1 MAVLCALCSMAMEAQ
16 TADAPVKNAK
26 VQTGAD
32 VTAAQPRDA
41 HYVSPPV
48 VKSGE
53 LPQKFTKLVTQSS
66 RGAKSR
72 VRRAAADS
80 TTMPKLIGNVIYSK
94 TLKSY
99 GMYEIATT
107 EGGEFKQLQTNVD
120 ATNGGVCVDGVYY
133 AVAGSP
139 YGFNKYKVKV
149 NSYDAD
155 TWDLIESRT
164 NEDAGL
170 IADDVAYDPVTGRVY
185 GCFMSDDCMSYV
197 FGYIDYATM
206 KRTVVK
212 ANFNRLNAIA
222 IDKNGVIYGVQID
235 GNLVKVD
242 KETGNTTVIGSTGLT
257 PKYSSSATIDPTTNK
272 MYYAIS
278 DAHNNSYLV
287 EINTSDASTTI
298 LLQYANGEEITGLYI
313 PTPLN
318 PEAPA
323 PVTGLGLNFVD
334 NSLTG
339 TIDFTA
345 PTATNGGTAGT
356 GSLGYT
362 ITLNGNE
369 FATGTMSYG
378 QKVSVPLTVPAP
390 GTYSV
395 AVVASNTAGR
405 SSKVKA
411 EAYIGSGVPK
421 APTAKL
427 ERNGNS
433 FNVSWTRVSETAT
446 GGYFDPSKVTYK
458 VTRFPDSVVVAS
470 ATADTALVDNVA
482 EPANLTGYYYTV
494 VANFDGMASAA
505 AKTNMVVIGKIVP
518 PYLQT
523 FDISGTVQGYTII
536 DANNDGYMWEW
547 QKGGYLRVRY
557 NSKKKTDDWVVTPPV
572 KLEKN
577 KSYKIS
583 FDVWG
588 TNQRNAEV
596 VEVKYGSAATAEAM
610 QHVLLEP
617 DTLLAYTVNSPKH
630 VSVRLTA
637 DADGVYYIGFHG
649 ISEANKYGLNLDNI
663 EIEHGVSTATPAAP
677 QNLAV
682 TPASDGAKTATI
694 TFTCPTK
701 NSDGSALESISK
713 VEVLRADSAIKVFD
727 NPTPGAELTYTD
739 TVAQNGSY
747 TYKVVA
753 YSEFG
758 AGTPAETTVKI
769 GNSTPKKPETVK
781 IAETGNVGEVGI
793 TWSAV
798 DEDVDGHKFSAG
810 DVTYTILDDEEKVV
824 ATGITGTSYTHQAVA
839 ADKEQ
844 TFVYYYVKAV
854 SGDMESESNYSNM
867 IPVGTPYA
875 VPFTESV
882 AEGKTSS
889 IFGLKTI
896 NPTGSWQ
903 VGVDGLYSDISSAD
917 GDGGYL
923 YFRGD
928 NVNASASIETGK
940 IALAGVKNPTLSV
953 YVDNLLNSDGLKD
966 LSELDIYAMT
976 ADGQT
981 LLKHIVPGEL
991 PEVGWNK
998 VVIGLDAFGGK
1009 DVYFMFVGTAK
1020 NYRNMVIDQIKVYSR
1035 TDKNL
1040 TITEMTAPAHCRA
1053 NAEFKI
1059 GVRVENT
1066 GAANVDAWRLR
1077 LTQNGDEMDDL
1088 NCKALA
1094 AGESRLYEFTVS
1106 PSVVGVKNNKYVA
1119 EVICDGD
1126 AETADNRAEANVST
1140 VMPNFPI
1147 VETLT
1152 GSKGADGVA
1161 LRWTAPDLAKA
1172 APDETL
1178 EDFEGAE
1185 SWAHTYGNWTF
1196 IDYDKSPVMGIT
1208 GVTMPN
1214 VELGSLQSFFV
1225 MEYDQTVFANSKNP
1239 QAYASHSGV
1248 KHLSTMACY
1257 YENVK
1262 SDDWAVSPELYG
1274 GPQLISFYA
1283 KSYSSYLKENL
1294 EVLYSTTDT
1303 ARTSFKSLGDNTGL
1317 PNKWNQYEY
1326 ELPQGAKY
1334 FALRSH
1340 GTGNWMCFID
1350 DVTYTGKGTPA
1361 KMTVVGYNVYRN
1373 GEKINSD
1380 VVTGCEFTDTE
1391 LQRSAGATTT
1401 SYVVTAVYDRGE
1413 SMPSPVY
1420 SYDVTGV
1427 DNIDADDAPVEWFN
1441 IQGMR
1446 IPADSLEPGVYV
1458 RVQGSKAT
1466 KVIVK

>member
-1 MAVLCALCSMAMEAQ
+1 MAVLCVLCSMAMVAQ
-16 TADAPVKNAK
+16 TVDTPIKNAK

-32 VTAAQPRDA
+32 VTDAQPRDP
-41 HYVSPPV
+41 HYVSPPL

-53 LPQKFTKLVTQSS
+53 LPQKSTKFVAQGA
-66 RGAKSR
+66 RGAKAH
-72 VRRAAADS
+72 VRRVAADS
-80 TTMPKLIGNVIYSK
+80 VAMPKIIGNVIYSK

-99 GMYEIATT
+99 GMYEIQTSETGA
-107 EGGEFKQLQTNVD
+107 FKQLQTNVN

-133 AVAGSP
+133 AVVGSP

-185 GCFMSDDCMSYV
+185 GCFMSDDCQSYV

-206 KRTVVK
+206 KRTAIK
-212 ANFNRLNAIA
+212 TNFTRLNAIA

-235 GNLVKVD
+235 GNLVKID
-242 KETGNTTVIGSTGLT
+242 KETGNTTVIGNTGLA

-278 DAHNNSYLV
+278 DAHEKSYLV
-287 EINTSDASTTI
+287 EINTTDATSTI
-298 LLQYANGEEITGLYI
+298 LLQYANGEEITGIYI
-313 PTPLN
+313 PTPLT

-323 PVTGLGLNFVD
+323 PVTGLGLNFVN

-345 PTATNGGTAGT
+345 PTTTNAGTAGT

-378 QKVSVPLTVPAP
+378 QKVSVPLTVQVP
-390 GTYSV
+390 GVYSV
-395 AVVASNTAGR
+395 SVVASNTAGR

-446 GGYFDPSKVTYK
+446 GGYFDASKVTYK
-458 VTRFPDSVVVAS
+458 VTRFPDSTVVAS

-482 EPANLTGYYYTV
+482 EPDNLTGYYYTV
-494 VANFDGMASAA
+494 AAIFDGMTSAE
-505 AKTNMVVIGKIVP
+505 AKTNTVVVGKIVP
-518 PYLQT
+518 PYKQT
-523 FDISGTVQGYTII
+523 FDTEESVMGYTII
-536 DANNDGYMWEW
+536 DVNNDKNKWEW

-557 NSKKKTDDWVVTPPV
+557 NSRNKTDDWVLTPPV

-577 KSYKIS
+577 KSYKIT

-596 VEVKYGSAATAEAM
+596 IEVKYGAAATAEAM

-617 DTLLAYTVNSPKH
+617 DTLLAYSQSSPKH

-649 ISEANKYGLNLDNI
+649 ISEANKYGINLDNI

-677 QNLAV
+677 QNLVV
-682 TPASDGAKTATI
+682 TPAADGAKTATI
-694 TFTCPTK
+694 AFTCPTK
-701 NSDGSALESISK
+701 NSDGSTLESIAK
-713 VEVLRADSAIKVFD
+713 VEVLRAGSVIKTFD
-727 NPTPGAELTYTD
+727 NPAPGAEISCTD
-739 TVAQNGSY
+739 TVPQNGNY
-747 TYKVVA
+747 TYKVMA

-769 GNSTPKKPETVK
+769 GNSAPVKPENVK
-781 IAETGNVGEVGI
+781 IAETSSVGEVNI

-798 DEDVDGHKFSAG
+798 DEDVDGHKFGAG

-824 ATGITGTSYTHQAVA
+824 ATGVTGTSYTYQAVA

-844 TFVYYYVKAV
+844 SFVYFYVKAV
-854 SGDMESESNYSNM
+854 SGSLESESNYSNM
-867 IPVGTPYA
+867 IPVGTPYT

-882 AEGKTSS
+882 TGGKTSS
-889 IFGLKTI
+889 IFGLSTI
-896 NPTGSWQ
+896 NPSGSWQ
-903 VGVDGLYSDISSAD
+903 LGVDGMYNDISSAD

-923 YFRGD
+923 FFRGD
-928 NVNASASIETGK
+928 NVNASASIATGK
-940 IALAGVKNPTLSV
+940 INLAGVQNPAVSV
-953 YVDNLLNSDGLKD
+953 YVDNLLNSDGLQD
-966 LSELDIYAMT
+966 LSELDIYAVSGAT
-976 ADGQT
+976 ET
-981 LLKHIVPGEL
+981 LLKHIVPKDL

-998 VVIGLDAFGGK
+998 VVMGLEAFAGK
-1009 DVYFMFVGTAK
+1009 SVYLKFVGTTK

-1035 TDKNL
+1035 ADKNL
-1040 TITEMTAPAHCRA
+1040 AITEMSAPSLCRA
-1053 NAEFKI
+1053 NADLTI
-1059 GVRVENT
+1059 SVQVENM
-1066 GAANVDAWRLR
+1066 GAANADDWRLR
-1077 LTQNGDEMDDL
+1077 LSQNGEEIDDL
-1088 NCKALA
+1088 KCEALA
-1094 AGESRLYEFTVS
+1094 AGQLRQYQFTVN
-1106 PSVVGVKNNKYVA
+1106 PSVVGATDNKYVA
-1119 EVICDGD
+1119 EVVYADD
-1126 AETADNRAEANVST
+1126 NEPADNRAEVTVHT
-1140 VMPNFPI
+1140 VMPNLPV
-1147 VETLT
+1147 VETLS
-1152 GSKGADGVA
+1152 GSKGNNGVT
-1161 LRWTAPDLAKA
+1161 LSWTAPDLTKA

-1178 EDFEGAE
+1178 EDFESAE
-1185 SWAHTYGNWTF
+1185 AWSNTYGDWKF
-1196 IDYDKSPVMGIT
+1196 IDYDKSPVMGINGIT
-1208 GVTMPN
+1208 LPN

-1225 MEYDQTVFANSKNP
+1225 MRNDSTFANSKNP
-1239 QAYASHSGV
+1239 EGYASHSGV
-1248 KHLSTMACY
+1248 QHLSTMGCY
-1257 YENVK
+1257 YENV
-1262 SDDWAVSPELYG
+1262 SSNDWAVSPELYG

-1283 KSYSSYLKENL
+1283 KSYSATYKDNL

-1303 ARTSFKSLGDNTGL
+1303 THTSFKSLGDNTSL
-1317 PNKWNQYEY
+1317 PNKWGLFEY
-1326 ELPQGAKY
+1326 ELPEGAKY

-1340 GTGNWMCFID
+1340 GTSNWMCFID

-1361 KMTVVGYNVYRN
+1361 KMTIVGYNVYRN

-1380 VVTGCEFTDTE
+1380 VVTDLQFTDTE
-1391 LQRSAGATTT
+1391 LQTSATT

-1413 SMPSPVY
+1413 SKPSPVY
-1420 SYDVTGV
+1420 SYNMTGV
-1427 DNIDADDAPVEWFN
+1427 NTIDADDAPVEYFN

-1446 IPADSLEPGVYV
+1446 IPAERLEPGVYV